1 MSTELSP
8 AHYDL
13 RVKRELGNGL
23 LLRWSEANDTEELVY
38 LASNVFRDEADGPPN
53 THAENLV
60 RELMSGRHPLMGP
73 RDFVVIEDTRRTEHR
88 MVACTCFWSQT
99 WEYEGIRFGFGRP
112 EIVGTDPDYRN
123 RGLVRSMFEEIH
135 SRSEAEG
142 HLAQGITGIRYFYRQ
157 FGYEYALDLGGRR
170 VTNLSLIPTAKE
182 NEPEPYTLRDAT
194 EEDIPL
200 IVELYDRRR
209 RESMVSSPLE
219 ANWLRYQIRTW
230 NVTEIE
236 DNWHMQ
242 IIMDHAGMAIGYL
255 LVPIVRWGKSM
266 DVFALEVRPE
276 VNVQAVLPPLL
287 RALAVQGQHLEAKP
301 GAGPFLEI
309 GFSLGVTHPVYEVL
323 GSALTT
329 RCVPPYAWYV
339 RVPDVPRFLRH
350 IAPALE
356 QRLQESPL
364 GSYSGEVR
372 ISLYRGG
379 LRLVFED
386 GRLKL
391 AESWRSP
398 AYASSEDAAFPPLVF
413 LQLLFGY
420 RSLDELRYAFP
431 DVWVKDEAE
440 LVLKTL
446 FPMKPSWVVP
456 IG

>member
-1 MSTELSP
+1 MSTELPP

-13 RVKRELGNGL
+13 RVKRDLGNGL

-38 LASNVFRDEADGPPN
+38 LTGNVFRDEADEPPN
-53 THAENLV
+53 TRAENLV

-73 RDFVVIEDTRRTEHR
+73 RDFIVIEDTRRREHK

-135 SRSEAEG
+135 ARSEAEG

-157 FGYEYALDLGGRR
+157 FGYEYALNLGGRR
-170 VTNLSLIPTAKE
+170 VTNLSLIPAAKE

-194 EEDIPL
+194 EDDIPL

-219 ANWLRYQIRTW
+219 ANWLRYHLKMW
-230 NVTEIE
+230 NVIETE
-236 DNWHMQ
+236 DNWHVQ
-242 IIMDHAGMAIGYL
+242 IIMERAGMAVGFL
-255 LVPIVRWGKSM
+255 LVPIMRWEKNM
-266 DVFALEVRPE
+266 EVFALEVRPE
-276 VNVQAVLPPLL
+276 VNLKAVLPPLL
-287 RALAVQGQHLEAKP
+287 HALAVQGQGLKAKP
-301 GAGPFLEI
+301 GAGPFQEI
-309 GFSLGVTHPVYEVL
+309 SFSLSATHPVYEVL

-356 QRLQESPL
+356 RRLLESPL
-364 GSYSGEVR
+364 GSYSGELR

-440 LVLKTL
+440 LVIKTL

>member
-13 RVKRELGNGL
+13 GVKRDLGNGL

-38 LASNVFRDEADGPPN
+38 LTSNVFRDNADEPPN
-53 THAENLV
+53 PHAGNLV

-73 RDFVVIEDTRRTEHR
+73 RDFVVIEDTRRREHR

-135 SRSEAEG
+135 ARSEAEG

-157 FGYEYALDLGGRR
+157 FGYEYALNLGGRS
-170 VTNLSLIPTAKE
+170 VTNLSLIPAAKE
-182 NEPEPYTLRDAT
+182 NEPEAYTLRDAT
-194 EEDIPL
+194 EDDIPL

-219 ANWLRYQIRTW
+219 ASWLRYHISMW
-230 NVTEIE
+230 NVIETE
-236 DNWHMQ
+236 DNWHVQ
-242 IIMDHAGMAIGYL
+242 IIMDRAGMALGFL
-255 LVPIVRWGKSM
+255 LVPIMRWGKNM

-276 VNVQAVLPPLL
+276 VNLQAVLPPLL
-287 RALAVQGQHLEAKP
+287 RALAVQGQHLKAKP
-301 GAGPFLEI
+301 GAGPLQEI
-309 GFSLGVTHPVYEVL
+309 SFSLSATHPVYEVL

-329 RCVPPYAWYV
+329 RRVPPYAWYV

-350 IAPALE
+350 IAPTLE
-356 QRLQESPL
+356 RRLLESPL
-364 GSYSGEVR
+364 GSYSGELR